1 MMLNKELC
9 SILGKNRETMNELL
23 RIEYNPLGRIF
34 MLFVWLLF
42 GLPVGLFLF
51 FVVNNYFANFFGIL
65 LVIFSILCF
74 FNLSFFKSLVFYE
87 NKIMKESNFFGII
100 YRRTLSYSKMETT
113 VSKSF
118 FGGSL
123 MFWEKENKWKTYWF
137 FVIDLFP
144 VSNED
149 FKKIR
154 QILIDKNIIDGDFH
168 WNY

>member
-1 MMLNKELC
+1 
-9 SILGKNRETMNELL
+9 MNQLL

-34 MLFVWLLF
+34 MLLVWLLF
-42 GLPVGLFLF
+42 GLPIGLFLF
-51 FVVNNYFANFFGIL
+51 FVVNNYFANFSGIL
-65 LVIFSILCF
+65 LVICSIFYF
-74 FNLSFFKSLVFYE
+74 FNLSFFKSLTFYE
-87 NKIMKESNFFGII
+87 NKIMKESNIFGKTF
-100 YRRTLSYSKMETT
+100 RRTLNYSKMETT

-137 FVIDLFP
+137 FVFDLFP
-144 VSNED
+144 VSNEE

-154 QILIDKNIIDGDFH
+154 QILIDKKKIDGDFE

>member
-1 MMLNKELC
+1 
-9 SILGKNRETMNELL
+9 MNELL
-23 RIEYNPLGRIF
+23 RIEYNPLGRIY
-34 MLFVWLLF
+34 MLLVWLLF

-51 FVVNNYFANFFGIL
+51 LVVNNYFANFFGIL
-65 LVIFSILCF
+65 LVTFSVFCFLNLLC
-74 FNLSFFKSLVFYE
+74 FKSLIFYE
-87 NKIMKESNFFGII
+87 NEIIKESSIFGKV
-100 YRRTLSYSKMETT
+100 YKRTLSYSKMETT
-113 VSKSF
+113 VSKRL